1 MEQQFYVVFALIYLL
16 IPLRRYGVTLL
27 LLFAICLLAIWGLA
41 SAHFGEITLYT
52 LPFGGFLFIIAGGA
66 VGFFRRRIAGV
77 ISPSLPV
84 AECLAW
90 GLVVAM
96 AFLSLLPKADGIW
109 SPYFPV
115 PILLVNVLLTG
126 LMAAFLWLV
135 VSFPGLSIV
144 KLLETR
150 LLVFLGSISYALYV
164 FHQPVALAAS
174 RSLIKYSHYLPHGFA
189 ALLTVAASIGLSYLS
204 LKFIEQP
211 IVKWKRYRRGVVAA
225 KPMRAVPV
233 KLDGAADR
241 V

>member
-1 MEQQFYVVFALIYLL
+1 MEPLL
-16 IPLRRYGVTLL
+16 
-27 LLFAICLLAIWGLA
+27 
-41 SAHFGEITLYT
+41 S
-52 LPFGGFLFIIAGGA
+52 
-66 VGFFRRRIAGV
+66 
-77 ISPSLPV
+77 
-84 AECLAW
+84 
-90 GLVVAM
+90 
-96 AFLSLLPKADGIW
+96 
-109 SPYFPV
+109 V